1 MWCWLYL
8 LPCSNNCRPPFVLL
22 SVVDTFLV
30 EVGINVGRFL
40 MISCVL
46 PVKDEMRETLRQLIG
61 VQVWNFSWYQLT
73 TVKLSLST
81 NFSWNK
87 ERMSTLINELILINE
102 CIQCFP
108 GERSV
113 RIPTFQ
119 NAVNILFHWV
129 SRWWLKTWFWVS
141 CFFKLEVS
149 LTSIHTFEAMFTAG
163 NVSCLYHQWAPQ
175 MGTRRKGRK
184 RKILRRQKLF
194 CLLG

>member
-30 EVGINVGRFL
+30 EVGINLGRFL

-46 PVKDEMRETLRQLIG
+46 PVKDEMRETLRQLTG

-73 TVKLSLST
+73 TVKLSLPT

-87 ERMSTLINELILINE
+87 ERISPLINELILINE

-108 GERSV
+108 GVSEFTHSK
-113 RIPTFQ
+113 IQSTF
-119 NAVNILFHWV
+119 FSTGWV
-129 SRWWLKTWFWVS
+129 DGDWKPGSGWAASSNWTFLSPPSTPLKLCSLLEMCPVCITSELHRWGQEEKA
-141 CFFKLEVS
+141 E
-149 LTSIHTFEAMFTAG
+149 
-163 NVSCLYHQWAPQ
+163 
-175 MGTRRKGRK
+175 RK
-184 RKILRRQKLF
+184 RYSGGKH
-194 CLLG
+194 CSAY